1 MRKQTFLF
9 AYDIQDHRNRR
20 KALKLL
26 RAIADS
32 YQDSVFDI
40 RASSSELKIL
50 QSELSMLLDTNDGLL
65 SVNLTKSC
73 ECWQLGSGLT
83 PLSEKMLIIC

>member
-9 AYDIQDHRNRR
+9 AYDIKNHRHRR

-26 RAIADS
+26 RAMADC

-40 RASSSELKIL
+40 RASKSELTNL
-50 QSELSMLLDTNDGLL
+50 QQQLCLLLDTQDGLM
-65 SVNLTKSC
+65 SVNLNKACQT
-73 ECWQLGSGLT
+73 WQLGHGIEPLT
-83 PLSEKMLIIC
+83 DNILVIR